1 MKYELDLNQCSKSL
15 RRAIALDD
23 GTPEEIIWHIL
34 EYEND
39 SELKKLVLTK
49 PRSSEFLSHFADEKD
64 CQVALEVVRKENA
77 PLSVLESIFNNHINS
92 YVLRSA
98 IPEHNNVS
106 IELLKKIATSRYEG
120 GEFIQAMQPAILRLA
135 KEGYLDELISEYFD
149 INDFSDPRYDRVGG
163 VSSKGL
169 MMCLGQ
175 YYDSEKIAV
184 FLIPEMLTKIFK
196 NLKSTSIEERTLRQ
210 LEFELATDSRLP
222 LDIVDYYL
230 KYKDKQIRC
239 ATASAQYK
247 RLSVEKVIELLE
259 NVQFYD
265 AYNNHY
271 SWRLLKDTR
280 LEPDFLRNL
289 YNKWN
294 KRNLLTWCL
303 YHGFIVNPNTPEDIR
318 EDAKMNARKI
328 EFRQSLSS
336 PYWHTTADETGFEY

>member
-120 GEFIQAMQPAILRLA
+120 GEFIQAM
-135 KEGYLDELISEYFD
+135 
-149 INDFSDPRYDRVGG
+149 
-163 VSSKGL
+163 
-169 MMCLGQ
+169 
-175 YYDSEKIAV
+175 
-184 FLIPEMLTKIFK
+184 
-196 NLKSTSIEERTLRQ
+196 
-210 LEFELATDSRLP
+210 
-222 LDIVDYYL
+222 
-230 KYKDKQIRC
+230 
-239 ATASAQYK
+239 
-247 RLSVEKVIELLE
+247 
-259 NVQFYD
+259 
-265 AYNNHY
+265 
-271 SWRLLKDTR
+271 
-280 LEPDFLRNL
+280 
-289 YNKWN
+289 
-294 KRNLLTWCL
+294 
-303 YHGFIVNPNTPEDIR
+303 
-318 EDAKMNARKI
+318 
-328 EFRQSLSS
+328 
-336 PYWHTTADETGFEY
+336 